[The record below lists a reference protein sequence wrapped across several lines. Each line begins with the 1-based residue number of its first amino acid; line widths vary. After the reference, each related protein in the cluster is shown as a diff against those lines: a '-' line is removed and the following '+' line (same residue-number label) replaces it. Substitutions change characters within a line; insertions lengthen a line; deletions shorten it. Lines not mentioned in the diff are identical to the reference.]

1 MREYASF
8 VRAERVRGVHA
19 ICEFFEVKMQ
29 SVVDLYARPTPGFRR
44 FVRLRR
50 RVTHSLNDNMLNVLS
65 WVIVLR
71 VSSLSFMYVR
81 QESVYDWLDYL
92 PEGPTG
98 AAGWLIA

>member
-1 MREYASF
+1 MRNISMNYRQYF
-8 VRAERVRGVHA
+8 
-19 ICEFFEVKMQ
+19 EF
-29 SVVDLYARPTPGFRR
+29 
-44 FVRLRR
+44 
-50 RVTHSLNDNMLNVLS
+50 
-65 WVIVLR
+65 VIVLH

>member
-1 MREYASF
+1 
-8 VRAERVRGVHA
+8 
-19 ICEFFEVKMQ
+19 
-29 SVVDLYARPTPGFRR
+29 
-44 FVRLRR
+44 
-50 RVTHSLNDNMLNVLS
+50 MLNVLS